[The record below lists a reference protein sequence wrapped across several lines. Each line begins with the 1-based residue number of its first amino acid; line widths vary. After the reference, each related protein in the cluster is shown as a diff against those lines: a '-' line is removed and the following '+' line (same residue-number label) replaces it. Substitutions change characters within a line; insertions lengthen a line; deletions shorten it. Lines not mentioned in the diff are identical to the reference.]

1 MVIPASSAKA
11 SDNEA
16 KDDKQDKDGETEA
29 KDSTG
34 GGNWW
39 QPAIFSN

>member
-1 MVIPASSAKA
+1 MVIPTASAKG
-11 SDNEA
+11 DNEA
-16 KDDKQDKDGETEA
+16 KDDKQDKDDETA
-29 KDSTG
+29 TKDSTG